1 MSNCTHVVK
10 AFVIVHYIGGI
21 YRITDTETLTLG
33 ISLFRKNPPNNA
45 NAAQVRLY
53 K

>member
-1 MSNCTHVVK
+1 MSIRTHDNK
-10 AFVIVHYIGGI
+10 SFVIGHYIGGI
-21 YRITDTETLTLG
+21 DRITDTETLTLG